1 MLREDL
7 LHDLELFLAAGIIQA
22 QQQNTGMEL
31 TGSDDEFTE
40 VLVHRDHQPLL
51 LRSKAQDRN
60 IRHGWVKVT
69 YGNDVHTLA
78 CQPALDGPADTD
90 VHQKLHAAANM

>member
-1 MLREDL
+1 LREDL

-40 VLVHRDHQPLL
+40 V
-51 LRSKAQDRN
+51 
-60 IRHGWVKVT
+60 
-69 YGNDVHTLA
+69 
-78 CQPALDGPADTD
+78 
-90 VHQKLHAAANM
+90 HQKLHAAANM